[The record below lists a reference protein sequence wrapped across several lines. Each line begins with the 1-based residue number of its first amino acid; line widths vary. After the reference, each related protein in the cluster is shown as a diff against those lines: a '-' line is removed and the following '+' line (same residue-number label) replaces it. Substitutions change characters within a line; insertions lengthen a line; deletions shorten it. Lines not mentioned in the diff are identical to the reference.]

1 MEPQPYVSFYFR
13 MIKTAAHKKKWEFVK
28 QAIETTVSK
37 TIEEIPKQKQYRLW
51 NKEVK
56 DLSEKQKD
64 LRIQIQ
70 NCKQEEKIKELKKE
84 RNYDKSLD
92 TD

>member
-1 MEPQPYVSFYFR
+1 
-13 MIKTAAHKKKWEFVK
+13 MIKTAAHKKHWDFDK

-37 TIEEIPKQKQYRLW
+37 TIEEIPKQKQYSLW

-84 RNYDKSLD
+84 RNYVLHNIRRKK
-92 TD
+92 

>member
-1 MEPQPYVSFYFR
+1 MPNLSIYIY
-13 MIKTAAHKKKWEFVK
+13 IWEFVK

-56 DLSEKQKD
+56 DL
-64 LRIQIQ
+64 
-70 NCKQEEKIKELKKE
+70 
-84 RNYDKSLD
+84 
-92 TD
+92 